1 MLRRLRSK
9 ARRLRNCGWRLRQ
22 QKPLAA
28 ATAAEGRV
36 SGGGRDC
43 GQGSRQRLPEAA
55 PTEAS
60 GRCGGG
66 GGGGGC
72 SHLPA
77 AVAIAA
83 RGRASGCQ
91 RLPRRRLARSHVEDL
106 KLLPY
111 MGPVEVTS
119 SLGALGGWL

>member
-22 QKPLAA
+22 QQPLAA
-28 ATAAEGRV
+28 ATAAEGRAS
-36 SGGGRDC
+36 SGRRDC
-43 GQGSRQRLPEAA
+43 GQRSRQRLPEAA

-66 GGGGGC
+66 GG
-72 SHLPA
+72 
-77 AVAIAA
+77 AIAA